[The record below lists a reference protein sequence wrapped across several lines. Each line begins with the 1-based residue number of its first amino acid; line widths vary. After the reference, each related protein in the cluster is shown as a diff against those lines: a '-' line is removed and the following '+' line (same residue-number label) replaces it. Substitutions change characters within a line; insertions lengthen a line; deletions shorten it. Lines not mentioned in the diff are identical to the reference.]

1 MKIKQLLEENKNIR
15 DNSNNYKNNYNKK
28 NMEKLFLNFIETF
41 LNKKLIEYKY
51 QLFIKLLQ
59 YNINNISKYIIYQ
72 GKSLRSSLNLEGYEK
87 VMTGESKK
95 IIINENENKSEVSF
109 KNKIIF
115 HKDLDD
121 TLKEYITKGK
131 NNFMFE
137 EIFDDEKIKNNNKNT
152 IVVTKRNKN
161 KNIIIDNSGNK

>member
-1 MKIKQLLEENKNIR
+1 
-15 DNSNNYKNNYNKK
+15 
-28 NMEKLFLNFIETF
+28 MEKQRDYYNNQKIEQLFIMFIESF

-51 QLFIKLLQ
+51 RLITKILKL
-59 YNINNISKYIIYQ
+59 NINNINQYIRN
-72 GKSLRSSLNLEGYEK
+72 SLKSSLNMEGYEK
-87 VMTGESKK
+87 VMTGESQK
-95 IIINENENKSEVSF
+95 IIMNENEDKSEVSF

-137 EIFDDEKIKNNNKNT
+137 EIFDDDNIKKSNSNT
-152 IVVTKRNKN
+152 NDI
-161 KNIIIDNSGNK
+161 

>member
-1 MKIKQLLEENKNIR
+1 MKIKKLLEENKNIR
-15 DNSNNYKNNYNKK
+15 DNKNNQKNKENIEKIFIMFIESFYNKK
-28 NMEKLFLNFIETF
+28 M
-41 LNKKLIEYKY
+41 IEYKY
-51 QLFIKLLQ
+51 KLLMALLQ
-59 YNINNISKYIIYQ
+59 ENVNNISKYIIYH
-72 GKSLRSSLNLEGYEK
+72 GNSLRSSLNLEGYEK

-137 EIFDDEKIKNNNKNT
+137 EIFDDEKIKNNNNNT

-161 KNIIIDNSGNK
+161 NNIIIDNSGNK